1 MKGFEKMCADC
12 AELREKGG
20 IMFCH
25 EMWDKPCSSLDECP
39 LGLTCEEVEKAQTL
53 TEEQKKAVK
62 EAKNTETHEV
72 KKKVERKPRENPE
85 KENLISLIAEYLE
98 NSENGVESVNITN
111 KTREITFRVGE
122 QEYKL
127 QMTATR
133 KPKK

>member
-20 IMFCH
+20 VMMCH

-39 LGLTCEEVEKAQTL
+39 LGLTCEEVVEAQTL
-53 TEEQKKAVK
+53 TEEQKKTIK
-62 EAKNTETHEV
+62 EAKNTDTHEI

-85 KENLISLIAEYLE
+85 KENIVANIANYLE
-98 NSENGVESVNITN
+98 NSEFCAKNVVITN
-111 KTREITFRVGE
+111 KTREIVFSVNE
-122 QEYKL
+122 NDYKM
-127 QMTATR
+127 QITATR